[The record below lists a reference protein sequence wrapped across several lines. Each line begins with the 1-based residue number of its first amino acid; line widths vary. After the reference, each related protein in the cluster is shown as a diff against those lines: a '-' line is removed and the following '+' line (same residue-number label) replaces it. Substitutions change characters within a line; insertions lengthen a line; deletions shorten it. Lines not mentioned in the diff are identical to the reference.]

1 MGSLSLTILLV
12 IGIVAIGGLLIG
24 VYVVVPI
31 IGWLIGNPMAGVS
44 LLVIL
49 CGLVGALV
57 YNLTRD

>member
-1 MGSLSLTILLV
+1 MNSLILTILLV

-31 IGWLIGNPMAGVS
+31 IGWLIDNPIAGAG